1 MNLFLSNSRFYVAL
15 FILLSVYTVG
25 LIGIGLGD
33 WEIREHFLSLTPL
46 NLLLTVA
53 VLFWNQEN
61 RNLRLAGM
69 CGFVFLFGFFIEVA
83 GVKTGWI
90 FGSYFYG
97 KTLGLKILDVPL
109 MIGVNW
115 MMLVYCI
122 AAVLQPIKN
131 SLLSAFAGAAVM
143 TLLDVLI
150 EPVAIRLDFWHW
162 SNELIPLQNF
172 AAWFVLSF
180 VLFVCFRRFV
190 PVLRNKLAK
199 WVLFIQFMFFA
210 FLNLLLK

>member
-1 MNLFLSNSRFYVAL
+1 MNSFLSNNRFYIAL

-25 LIGIGLGD
+25 LIGIGVGS

-53 VLFWNQEN
+53 VLFWNQKGWS
-61 RNLRLAGM
+61 LRLAGM
-69 CGFVFLFGFFIEVA
+69 CLFVFLSGFLIEVA
-83 GVKTGWI
+83 GVNTGCI

-115 MMLVYCI
+115 MLLVYCI
-122 AAVLQPIKN
+122 AVLLQPIRN
-131 SLLSAFAGAAVM
+131 SMLFASVGAAVM
-143 TLLDVLI
+143 TLLDILI

-162 SNELIPLQNF
+162 SNEIIPVQNYV
-172 AAWFVLSF
+172 AWFLVSF
-180 VLFVCFRRFV
+180 LLFLCFRRFV
-190 PVLRNKLAK
+190 PALSNRIAG
-199 WVLFIQFMFFA
+199 WVLGIQFTFFA
-210 FLNLLLK
+210 ALNLLLR

>member
-1 MNLFLSNSRFYVAL
+1 MNSFLPNNRFYTAL

-25 LIGIGLGD
+25 LIGIGVGTR
-33 WEIREHFLSLTPL
+33 EAREHFLSLTPL

-53 VLFWNQEN
+53 VLFWNHKDWS
-61 RNLRLAGM
+61 LRVAGM
-69 CGFVFLFGFFIEVA
+69 CLFVFLFGFFIEVA
-83 GVKTGWI
+83 GVKTGWV

-122 AAVLQPIKN
+122 VVLLQPIRN
-131 SLLSAFAGAAVM
+131 SMLFATMGAAVM
-143 TLLDVLI
+143 TLLDILI

-162 SNELIPLQNF
+162 SNEIIPLQNYV
-172 AAWFVLSF
+172 AWFLVSF
-180 VLFVCFRRFV
+180 LLFLCFRRLV
-190 PVLRNKLAK
+190 PVLSNRIAG
-199 WVLFIQFMFFA
+199 WVLGIQFAFFTV
-210 FLNLLLK
+210 LNLLLR